1 MLIFLFSLFTSIVT
15 TKPFKSCACF
25 PNCRF
30 KTLELFRFPRTKRK
44 NKIDPFPQKIQTKQ
58 TNKQTKKTFIK
69 QGNTGI
75 GQSSDTI
82 TTIIYF
88 SCLGC
93 NVIVF
98 PWSCTSW
105 GVSVLLRAQHNGIKR
120 LLRTNGPVRHRK

>member
-15 TKPFKSCACF
+15 TKPLKSCACF
-25 PNCRF
+25 PNCSF
-30 KTLELFRFPRTKRK
+30 KTLWNYFDFQEQKEKIKLIRFPRKFK
-44 NKIDPFPQKIQTKQ
+44 PKKQTK
-58 TNKQTKKTFIK
+58 KKKTFIK

-98 PWSCTSW
+98 PWPCTSW

-120 LLRTNGPVRHRK
+120 LLRTNGPERHRK